1 MAPTAR
7 NTDFRSMLNENE
19 NHTVISGRMGTTQ
32 HWKRTC
38 SPFSWKKS
46 RLQECS
52 LAISREVLEIF
63 SEVFIRMAFLNSKY
77 LFRRNTCTYIYY
89 FTSIFK
95 RGNRVDYSNPK
106 KQREYF
112 DLFWKQVEL
121 RNFDDWYSVRYK
133 DLAKF
138 IGDISLSSI
147 VKRYYGGS
155 LSEAIKVLYPE
166 HEWDD
171 TRFRPR
177 VVSTRSYLLILRLK
191 DFGKIR
197 TTRKSF

>member
-1 MAPTAR
+1 MA
-7 NTDFRSMLNENE
+7 LN
-19 NHTVISGRMGTTQ
+19 
-32 HWKRTC
+32 
-38 SPFSWKKS
+38 
-46 RLQECS
+46 
-52 LAISREVLEIF
+52 
-63 SEVFIRMAFLNSKY
+63 KY
-77 LFRRNTCTYIYY
+77 LFRINTCTYVYY

-121 RNFDDWYSVRYK
+121 RNFDDWYSIRYK

-155 LSEAIKVLYPE
+155 LSEAIKALYPE

-171 TRFRPR
+171 SRFRPR
-177 VVSTRSYLLILRLK
+177 VVSYRNFIST
-191 DFGKIR
+191 
-197 TTRKSF
+197 